1 MKNKMK
7 NFEEKIIIDESECLI
22 ENVKLI
28 NKLKVTLRL
37 ALNFRFI
44 QLIKMKMRC

>member
-1 MKNKMK
+1 MNSIYEEQDEED
-7 NFEEKIIIDESECLI
+7 FEEKIIIDESECLI

-28 NKLKVTLRL
+28 NKLKVILRL

-44 QLIKMKMRC
+44 

>member
-1 MKNKMK
+1 MNSIYED
-7 NFEEKIIIDESECLI
+7 FEEKIIIDESECLI

-28 NKLKVTLRL
+28 NKLKVILRL

-44 QLIKMKMRC
+44 

>member
-1 MKNKMK
+1 MNSIYEEQDEED
-7 NFEEKIIIDESECLI
+7 FEEKIIIDESECLI

-44 QLIKMKMRC
+44 